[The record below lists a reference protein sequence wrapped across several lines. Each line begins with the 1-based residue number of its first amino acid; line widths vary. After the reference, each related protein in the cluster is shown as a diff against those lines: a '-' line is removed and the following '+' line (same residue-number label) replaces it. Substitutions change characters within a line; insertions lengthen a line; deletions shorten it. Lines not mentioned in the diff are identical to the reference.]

1 MNELDEVSNKIL
13 NLGKMGYCIVAIKLN
28 DIKLIFEE
36 EK

>member
-28 DIKLIFEE
+28 DKVKKSFNTS
-36 EK
+36 